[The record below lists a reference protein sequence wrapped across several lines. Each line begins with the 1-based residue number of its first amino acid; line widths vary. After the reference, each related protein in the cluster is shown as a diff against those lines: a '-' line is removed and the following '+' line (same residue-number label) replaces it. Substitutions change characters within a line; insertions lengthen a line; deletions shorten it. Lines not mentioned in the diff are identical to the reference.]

1 VASTTTEE
9 MMPPTGPATTQAQEA
24 LDRYNQAVER
34 LKAGDWKGFGAQFD
48 AMREVLEKMN
58 QQSTGH

>member
-1 VASTTTEE
+1 
-9 MMPPTGPATTQAQEA
+9 
-24 LDRYNQAVER
+24 